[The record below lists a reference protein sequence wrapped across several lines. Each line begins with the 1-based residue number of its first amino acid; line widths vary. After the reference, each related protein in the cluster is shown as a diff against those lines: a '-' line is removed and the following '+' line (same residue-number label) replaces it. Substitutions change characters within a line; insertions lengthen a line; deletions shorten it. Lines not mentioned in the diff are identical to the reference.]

1 MTLEIDRLNAL
12 LSKSN
17 SRVISNTGNS
27 SEKEL
32 KSLSD
37 ANATLRKEIETL
49 KAKINQHVLD
59 ISNRDKQ
66 ISTLTS

>member
-17 SRVISNTGNS
+17 SKVVVNTGNS
-27 SEKEL
+27 NERDL
-32 KSLSD
+32 KGLND
-37 ANATLRKEIETL
+37 ANTALKKEVESL
-49 KAKINQHVLD
+49 KAQIRQYVLD